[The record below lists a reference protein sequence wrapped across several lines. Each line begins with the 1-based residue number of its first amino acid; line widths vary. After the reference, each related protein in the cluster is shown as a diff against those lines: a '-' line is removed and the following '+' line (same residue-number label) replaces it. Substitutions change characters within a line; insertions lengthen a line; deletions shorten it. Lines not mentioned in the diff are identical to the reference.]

1 MIKRVGNTIQG
12 SLIVSF
18 VVPFCF
24 MLFFRVGMNRIWAL
38 YYMLQ
43 LLVNIKN
50 FKQLLT
56 PANAQ
61 LVVDMTDN
69 VVNFKL
75 L

>member
-1 MIKRVGNTIQG
+1 
-12 SLIVSF
+12 
-18 VVPFCF
+18 

-75 L
+75 F